1 MTESVKNVSSDV
13 EGEDNSDRKSN
24 SGADDP
30 PDGGFHAW
38 LIVIASFLTNG
49 IVFGIHNCYGI
60 IYLRLKSELE
70 RTGVNDAALK
80 ACKSSS
86 VLVSPGRPSN
96 INADL
101 PFNIFVFFFVFFRT
115 CLYFSSSWVAFYR
128 DDFFRFAAGRNF
140 DRLDWIETDSGPRW
154 CHRHYRDAGLIFR
167 FSPRECSAYN
177 TFQFGLTN
185 CCAHRSK
192 QCT

>member
-101 PFNIFVFFFVFFRT
+101 PFNIFVLFFFSHVS
-115 CLYFSSSWVAFYR
+115 L
-128 DDFFRFAAGRNF
+128 
-140 DRLDWIETDSGPRW
+140 
-154 CHRHYRDAGLIFR
+154 
-167 FSPRECSAYN
+167 
-177 TFQFGLTN
+177 FQL
-185 CCAHRSK
+185 
-192 QCT
+192 

>member
-80 ACKSSS
+80 ACKSSFL
-86 VLVSPGRPSN
+86 LVPPELST
-96 INADL
+96 I
-101 PFNIFVFFFVFFRT
+101 FFRT